1 MRQSVCTR
9 IPISKKR
16 DCEKIRSLSFYLCA
30 LAHWRQRGIEWS
42 IRVLEQQAHKVECKR
57 RDFDDPC
64 FTDCRRVGH
73 SVCGHGAG
81 RSRSVSF
88 QIQYSASGAKDF
100 VGLCFRRDAGS
111 LRLVVAAACFGAVRQ
126 LAAGCG
132 RLSRGDRVSF
142 GTGSAYGSAA
152 FRAKAG
158 HGRRQ
163 FFFVG
168 VGGNSA

>member
-1 MRQSVCTR
+1 MTPVLQTAVGLA
-9 IPISKKR
+9 IP
-16 DCEKIRSLSFYLCA
+16 FVGTA
-30 LAHWRQRGIEWS
+30 L
-42 IRVLEQQAHKVECKR
+42 
-57 RDFDDPC
+57 
-64 FTDCRRVGH
+64 
-73 SVCGHGAG
+73 GAAAVFLFK
-81 RSRSVSF
+81 S
-88 QIQYSASGAKDF
+88 SGAKDF

-142 GTGSAYGSAA
+142 GTGSAYGAAA

-158 HGRRQ
+158 HGRCQ

-168 VGGNSA
+168 VGGDFA

>member
-1 MRQSVCTR
+1 MNKYIKLAVCLITVA
-9 IPISKKR
+9 
-16 DCEKIRSLSFYLCA
+16 F
-30 LAHWRQRGIEWS
+30 
-42 IRVLEQQAHKVECKR
+42 
-57 RDFDDPC
+57 C
-64 FTDCRRVGH
+64 FTSCGNFDEINTDPDVPTRVT
-73 SVCGHGAG
+73 AAML
-81 RSRSVSF
+81 
-88 QIQYSASGAKDF
+88 ASGGIKSMLGSPGAKDF

-168 VGGNSA
+168 VGGDFA

>member
-1 MRQSVCTR
+1 MTPVLQTAVGLA
-9 IPISKKR
+9 IPFVGTALGAAAVFLFKSNIPPWVQ
-16 DCEKIRSLSFYLCA
+16 KILLGF
-30 LAHWRQRGIEWS
+30 
-42 IRVLEQQAHKVECKR
+42 
-57 RDFDDPC
+57 
-64 FTDCRRVGH
+64 
-73 SVCGHGAG
+73 
-81 RSRSVSF
+81 
-88 QIQYSASGAKDF
+88 ASG
-100 VGLCFRRDAGS
+100 VML
-111 LRLVVAAACFGAVRQ
+111 AASAVRQ

-132 RLSRGDRVSF
+132 RLSRGDWVPF